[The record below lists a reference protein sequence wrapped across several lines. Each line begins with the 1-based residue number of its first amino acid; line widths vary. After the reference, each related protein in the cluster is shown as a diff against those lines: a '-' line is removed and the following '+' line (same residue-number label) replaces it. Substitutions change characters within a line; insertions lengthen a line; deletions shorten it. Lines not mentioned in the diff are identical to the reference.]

1 MNPLKLTFRNRKGLD
16 LAAHLYIPLDQ
27 NPRFYAVFAHC
38 FTCSQNFSA
47 VRRISTSLSQQGI
60 AVLSFDFTGLGRSDG
75 EFEESTFSS
84 NISDLLDASDFL
96 ERNYESPKMMVGHSL
111 GGAAVMY
118 ASFDLPKVEAVIT
131 IGAPA
136 FPGHIKK
143 LFKESI
149 SKIKEMGSAEVVI
162 GGRPFRVSKQFLE
175 DLEQKPLENMLKKL
189 NKSLLIMHSP
199 QDEIV
204 DIQNAAELYNAA
216 KHPKSFI
223 SLDGSDHMVSKETD
237 SEYVGEVIASWSK
250 RYVSLEKTTENL
262 YDTEGNQVKV
272 RLSGPGFTTEIKTPH
287 HHMIADEPLE
297 VGGDN
302 LGPNPYDFLMASLGS
317 CTAMT
322 LKMYADR
329 KKWKLNEV
337 TVFLNHDK
345 VHLNDSKNPSEKES
359 KVSRFTR
366 LINLEGAL
374 DEDQRQRL
382 LEISHR
388 CPVHRTLEEDIVI
401 QTLLKKK

>member
-1 MNPLKLTFRNRKGLD
+1 MNPIKLTFKNQKGLE
-16 LAAHLYIPLDQ
+16 LAALLYSPLDQ

-47 VRRISTSLSQQGI
+47 VRMISTSLSQQGI
-60 AVLSFDFTGLGRSDG
+60 AVLSFDFTGLGRSEG

-96 ERNYESPKMMVGHSL
+96 KKEYESPKMLVGHSL
-111 GGAAVMY
+111 GGAAVLY
-118 ASFDLPKVEAVIT
+118 ASFELPTVKAVVT

-136 FPGHIKK
+136 FAGHVKK

-149 SKIKEMGSAEVVI
+149 EKIEEKGSAEVNI

-189 NKSLLIMHSP
+189 KKSLLIIHSP
-199 QDEIV
+199 QDEVVGIN
-204 DIQNAAELYNAA
+204 NAAELYNAA
-216 KHPKSFI
+216 MHPKSFI
-223 SLDGSDHMVSKETD
+223 SLNGSNHLLSDQAD

-250 RYVSLEKTTENL
+250 RYVPIGEKADEL
-262 YDTEGNQVKV
+262 YDTDGNQVKV
-272 RLSGPGFTTEIKTPH
+272 RLSGPGFTTEIKTPN

-297 VGGDN
+297 VGGEN

-322 LKMYADR
+322 LKMYAER
-329 KKWKLNEV
+329 KKWDLKEV

-345 VHLNDSKNPSEKES
+345 VHLDDSKNPSEKES
-359 KVSRFTR
+359 KVSRFIR
-366 LINLEGAL
+366 LINLEGEL
-374 DEDQRQRL
+374 EDSQRQRL
-382 LEISHR
+382 LEISNR

-401 QTLLKKK
+401 QTLLVK